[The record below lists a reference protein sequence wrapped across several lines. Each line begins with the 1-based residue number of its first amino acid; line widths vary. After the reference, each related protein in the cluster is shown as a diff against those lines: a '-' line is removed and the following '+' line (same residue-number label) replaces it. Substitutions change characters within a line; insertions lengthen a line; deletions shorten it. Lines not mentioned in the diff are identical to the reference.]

1 MMFCPI
7 TFCPVDV
14 DDQYTPAAKVPTTPL
29 AEKAKAVT
37 FTPATE
43 AMTPGENAST
53 ALTGETSSFSSNDD
67 SLSSETEKVSPI
79 KPHKIAF
86 EEPKKEETKKS
97 FPIFKFLVLA
107 MVYVFFAH
115 SGSIFPKISASVDPV
130 IESSTIETA
139 IVEDPVIESPTIETT
154 IVEEPAIDIDVNVE
168 MEQE

>member
-14 DDQYTPAAKVPTTPL
+14 DDQYTPNAKVPTTPL

-43 AMTPGENAST
+43 ALTPGENAST
-53 ALTGETSSFSSNDD
+53 TPSGETSSFSSNDD

-79 KPHKIAF
+79 KPQKIAF
-86 EEPKKEETKKS
+86 EESVMKEETKKS
-97 FPIFKFLVLA
+97 FPVFKFLLLA

-115 SGSIFPKISASVDPV
+115 SGSIFPKISASADHL
-130 IESSTIETA
+130 IESTTIETA
-139 IVEDPVIESPTIETT
+139 
-154 IVEEPAIDIDVNVE
+154 IVEEPAIDIDANVE